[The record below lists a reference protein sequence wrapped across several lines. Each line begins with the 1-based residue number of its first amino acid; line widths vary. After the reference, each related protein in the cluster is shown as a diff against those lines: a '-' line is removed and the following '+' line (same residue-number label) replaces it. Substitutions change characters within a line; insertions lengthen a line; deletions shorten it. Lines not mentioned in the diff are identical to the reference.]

1 MRWLPVFKKEMRLF
15 FGSPVAYVV
24 FTFFLLISGWFFSQI
39 FLYYSDISMRSFMQP
54 GMGQNLNITESV
66 MRPLFTNMSVVLLF
80 FMPMLT
86 MRLFAEEK
94 KSGTMELLLTYP
106 VRDGEV
112 LAGKFLAAGALYVI
126 LLGLTLVYPGLIA
139 YFTRVEWGPMLTG
152 YLGLVLTGATFLAV
166 GVLIS
171 SLTEN
176 QIVAGFGTFGVL
188 LGLWIIGWGA
198 EFAGGTLRAVLQYL
212 SITEHMDTFSRGLID
227 TKDIVY
233 YLSAIALA
241 LFLAL
246 RSLDSK
252 RWRG

>member
-39 FLYYSDISMRSFMQP
+39 FLYYSDMSMRSFMQP
-54 GMGQNLNITESV
+54 GMAQSLNISESV

-139 YFTRVEWGPMLTG
+139 YFTRVEWGPILTG

-198 EFAGGTLRAVLQYL
+198 EFAAGNLRAVLQYL

-227 TKDIVY
+227 TKDLVY
-233 YLSAIALA
+233 YGSAIALA
-241 LFLAL
+241 LFLTL